1 MIGTAFLLVS
11 MATGCVPVE
20 GERVTARDLAP
31 AGAVFAA
38 LPPETSFGYAPAP
51 GAKRILNAA
60 ALQRLA
66 ASHDLSLAPDAVIC
80 VVRSLE
86 PLTPERLLAS
96 LRVSLANP
104 AARIEVVEFT
114 RFGTPPGQ
122 IEFPLAGL
130 RRPPARDPG
139 AAILWRGFV
148 RYDGQRRFPLWAK
161 VRITVSSTR
170 VVAKGDLRVGTLI
183 EAGQVRLETTEGFP
197 ANEPIAASL
206 EEVVGH
212 VVRRAVA
219 AGSPVALKLLQEP
232 KEVERGGPVR
242 VEASSGSVTV
252 RMVGRAATSGSVGDT
267 VVVRNLKS
275 GRSFPARVDRKGA
288 VTVRGDKGEG
298 TWESAH
304 E

>member
-1 MIGTAFLLVS
+1 MIGIAFLLASV
-11 MATGCVPVE
+11 ATGCVPVE

-31 AGAVFAA
+31 SSAVFAE

-60 ALQRLA
+60 ELQRLA
-66 ASHDLSLAPDAVIC
+66 GAHNLSLGPDTLIC
-80 VVRSLE
+80 VARSLE

-114 RFGTPPGQ
+114 RFGAPRGQ

-130 RRPPARDPG
+130 RRPPMRDPG
-139 AAILWRGFV
+139 AAVLWKGFV

-161 VRITVSSTR
+161 VKITVSATR
-170 VVAKGDLRVGTLI
+170 VVAVSALRAGTVI

-197 ANEPIAASL
+197 SNEPIAASV
-206 EEVVGH
+206 EEVIGH
-212 VVRRAVA
+212 VVQRALA
-219 AGSPVALKLLQEP
+219 GGSPVALKLLQDP
-232 KEVERGGPVR
+232 KEVERGGPVS

-252 RMVGRAATSGSVGDT
+252 RMVGRAVTSGSRGDT
-267 VVVRNLKS
+267 VVVRNLKT
-275 GRSFPARVDRKGA
+275 GKSFPARVDRKGVVA
-288 VTVRGDKGEG
+288 VRGDKGE
-298 TWESAH
+298 E
-304 E
+304 